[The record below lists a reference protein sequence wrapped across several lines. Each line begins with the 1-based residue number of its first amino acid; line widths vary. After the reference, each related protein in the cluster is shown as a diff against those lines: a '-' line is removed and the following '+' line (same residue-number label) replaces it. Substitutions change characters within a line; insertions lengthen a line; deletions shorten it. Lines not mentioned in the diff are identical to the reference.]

1 MSEHYFIADAHLGAS
16 AGRSE
21 EALIS
26 FLESINNRANSLY
39 ILGDLFD
46 FWFEYRHTV
55 PKYGLAVIA
64 ELARLRRRSV
74 RVVYLAGNHDF
85 RIGPWLLEQ
94 VEVMP
99 GPELVETLD
108 GLRVW
113 MSHGE
118 GLDRRPESVFFRKL
132 SRSRTANWLYS
143 LLHPDLGVSLASW
156 VTGRSRERSPNEELQ
171 ARMVQFAQAKVREGY
186 DLIVL
191 AHSHL
196 PDLRRFDTGTYLNVG
211 AWSGGLTYGVI
222 RNGQVA
228 LERFTDK
235 GYL

>member
-1 MSEHYFIADAHLGAS
+1 M
-16 AGRSE
+16 
-21 EALIS
+21 
-26 FLESINNRANSLY
+26 
-39 ILGDLFD
+39 
-46 FWFEYRHTV
+46 
-55 PKYGLAVIA
+55 PKYGLEVLA

-74 RVVYLAGNHDF
+74 RVVYLVGNHDF
-85 RIGPWLLEQ
+85 RIGSWLREQ

-113 MSHGE
+113 MSHGDR
-118 GLDRRPESVFFRKL
+118 LDRRPESVFFRKL

-156 VTGRSRERSPNEELQ
+156 VTGRSRERSPNEELR
-171 ARMVQFAQAKVREGY
+171 ARMVEYAQTKVREGY

-196 PDLRRFDTGTYLNVG
+196 ADLRRFDTGTYLNVG
-211 AWSGGLTYGVI
+211 AWCGGFTYGVI

-228 LERFTDK
+228 LERFTDTSC
-235 GYL
+235 L